1 MDSGNAAQSEKRTL
15 TDLLRVRAAFII
27 DPIAS
32 VLARRQLS
40 PNLFTVIGMLAHFLL
55 AWLIV
60 QGHMVAAGV
69 AIFFV
74 APLDALDGALARKL
88 GRKPGFGAFLDSTL
102 DRLAEIILFGG
113 FIFYF
118 GRLDNMLMIATTYIA
133 LTGSLMVSYARSR
146 AEALHVSCKVGLL
159 TRVERYAVLTLF
171 LLLDLPA
178 IGLVVIAV
186 FTYITV
192 AQRIF
197 HVWQQ
202 LAHE

>member
-1 MDSGNAAQSEKRTL
+1 MDSRNAAHSDKRTL
-15 TDLLRVRAAFII
+15 TDFLRVRAAFII
-27 DPIAS
+27 DPIVS
-32 VLARRQLS
+32 VFARHQIS
-40 PNLFTVIGMLAHFLL
+40 PNLFTVVGMLAHFLL

-60 QGHMVAAGV
+60 QGHMVAAGIAV
-69 AIFFV
+69 FFV

-88 GRKPGFGAFLDSTL
+88 GRKPGFGAFLDSTM

-113 FIFYF
+113 FIFYY
-118 GRLDNMLMIATTYIA
+118 GRLENVLMIATTYIA

-146 AEALHVSCKVGLL
+146 AEALDASCKIGLL

-171 LLLDLPA
+171 LLLDRPA
-178 IGLVVIAV
+178 IALVIIAILA
-186 FTYITV
+186 YITV